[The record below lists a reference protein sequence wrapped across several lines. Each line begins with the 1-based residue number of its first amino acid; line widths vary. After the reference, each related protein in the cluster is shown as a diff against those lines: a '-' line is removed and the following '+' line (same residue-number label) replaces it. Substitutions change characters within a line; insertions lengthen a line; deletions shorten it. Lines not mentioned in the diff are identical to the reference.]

1 MNKAEIISRHAQA
14 LKNQVG
20 TSLAIDECEDIM
32 ASMMN
37 EAINYTRCSTQLK
50 DDINHDFK
58 YWCTINRYTRIDDLT
73 FKKGNEIINKTELYK
88 YWRKQI
94 NPLIF

>member
-37 EAINYTRCSTQLK
+37 EAINYTHC
-50 DDINHDFK
+50 
-58 YWCTINRYTRIDDLT
+58 CTEFFCEDEDLEYSS
-73 FKKGNEIINKTELYK
+73 KKCKEQCNGCKWIENL
-88 YWRKQI
+88 
-94 NPLIF
+94 

>member
-32 ASMMN
+32 ASMME
-37 EAINYTRCSTQLK
+37 EAINYTHCCKSDSELLK
-50 DDINHDFK
+50 DK
-58 YWCTINRYTRIDDLT
+58 
-73 FKKGNEIINKTELYK
+73 EVV
-88 YWRKQI
+88 
-94 NPLIF
+94 IFE

>member
-37 EAINYTRCSTQLK
+37 EAINYTRCCETSTIVVKNEQLCDCK
-50 DDINHDFK
+50 KHSIKTNYGFEICTKCNNEFDD
-58 YWCTINRYTRIDDLT
+58 
-73 FKKGNEIINKTELYK
+73 
-88 YWRKQI
+88 
-94 NPLIF
+94 

>member
-14 LKNQVG
+14 LKGQVG

-37 EAINYTRCSTQLK
+37 E
-50 DDINHDFK
+50 
-58 YWCTINRYTRIDDLT
+58 TINFIQCC
-73 FKKGNEIINKTELYK
+73 TELNADDK
-88 YWRKQI
+88 NKHFI
-94 NPLIF
+94 NGYRQGYSDAMEDSKK

>member
-20 TSLAIDECEDIM
+20 TSLAIDECEYIM

-37 EAINYTRCSTQLK
+37 EAINYTHCCTQLLCVS
-50 DDINHDFK
+50 DDFNFVTKGRVYNMEDEPDGHYVI
-58 YWCTINRYTRIDDLT
+58 IDDFGEKRLLWKHY
-73 FKKGNEIINKTELYK
+73 FEIV
-88 YWRKQI
+88 Q
-94 NPLIF
+94 

>member
-37 EAINYTRCSTQLK
+37 EAINYTHCCESDSELLPNMTLEQAIEKAKQNMDKIK
-50 DDINHDFK
+50 DVDKH
-58 YWCTINRYTRIDDLT
+58 ID
-73 FKKGNEIINKTELYK
+73 NI
-88 YWRKQI
+88 R
-94 NPLIF
+94 

>member
-1 MNKAEIISRHAQA
+1 MNKAEIITRHAQA

-37 EAINYTRCSTQLK
+37 EAINYTHSCKSDSELLPNKWKERCLLAENY
-50 DDINHDFK
+50 INE
-58 YWCTINRYTRIDDLT
+58 TPLT
-73 FKKGNEIINKTELYK
+73 
-88 YWRKQI
+88 
-94 NPLIF
+94 LIFIKNN